1 MIKVKLKELKK
12 EPFQYL
18 LLDDD
23 YIPFSL
29 NIGSV
34 DFLPETLYAR
44 NFCGENFIEFRFNKD
59 TRHLYEI
66 TLVAFQPNR
75 IFILHDTSFKQA
87 NQGVF
92 SCMIE
97 DGSELDISKPMDV
110 FRSYDTLSIVWSEND
125 LKYFPITKNCIL
137 GVDKDNGLSA
147 VILTSLSEKQIEEIV
162 GV

>member
-1 MIKVKLKELKK
+1 MIKIKLKELEKQ
-12 EPFQYL
+12 PFQYL
-18 LLDDD
+18 LLDDE
-23 YIPFSL
+23 YLPFSL
-29 NIGSV
+29 KIGNF

-44 NFCGENFIEFRFNKD
+44 NICGENFIEFRFNKD

-66 TLVAFQPNR
+66 TLVSFQPNR
-75 IFILHDTSFKQA
+75 ILLLGDTLFKRA

-97 DGSELDISKPMDV
+97 DESELDISKPMEI
-110 FRSYDTLSIVWSEND
+110 FRSSDTLSIVWGEND
-125 LKYFPITKNCIL
+125 LNYFSITKNCIV
-137 GVDKDNGLSA
+137 GIDKDNGLSA